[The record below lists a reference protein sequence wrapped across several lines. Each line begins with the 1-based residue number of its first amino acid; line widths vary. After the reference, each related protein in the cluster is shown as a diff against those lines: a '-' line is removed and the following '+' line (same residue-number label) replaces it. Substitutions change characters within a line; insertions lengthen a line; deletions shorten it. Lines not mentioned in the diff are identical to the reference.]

1 MSEEIKKINIE
12 DEMKSSYI
20 NYAMSVIVSRALPDV
35 RDGLKPVHRRILYTM
50 HEMKL
55 SHNKPFKKSA
65 RIVGDVMGKY
75 HPHGDAAIYNSLVR
89 MAQDFSL
96 RYPLVDGQGNFGS
109 IDGDSAAAMRYSEAR
124 MQKIAAELLQDIEK
138 ETVDFSP
145 NYDNSLDEPTVLPT
159 IIPNLL
165 INGTEGIA
173 VAMSTKIPPHNLK
186 DVLKALIF
194 MIDKP
199 EATVEELSDIV
210 KAPDFP
216 TGGYIYGLSGIKEA
230 YKTGS
235 GRVDIRAK
243 AEIETSAKGRDYI
256 IVTEI
261 PYQVVKSDLVK
272 DIAELVKDK
281 RIEDIDDIRD
291 ESGRNGLRIVIKVKK
306 SGNAKV
312 LLNQLYK
319 MTKLQIPYHMLFI
332 ALDHGVPKL
341 MNLHQIL
348 RAFLDHRRDIVTRRT
363 LFDLRKAQEK
373 MHILMGYKVALAN
386 IDEVVEIIRKASNRQ
401 DAKISLISRF
411 ELSDIQADA
420 VLELR
425 LHRLTSMEVDKIIQD
440 IADLQIQIDYYQK
453 LLSDSVELMGVIRS
467 EFERIISVY
476 GDGRKSEIIPVEG
489 DISLEDT
496 IANEETIITIS
507 KENYIKRIAASVYNK
522 QKRGG
527 KGKMAMT
534 TKEEDVVD
542 QVITA
547 LAHDHLL
554 FFTNFGKVYRL
565 KVYELPEASRIGKGR
580 PIINLLPLEA
590 NEVVETI
597 MPIQEFSENKFIV
610 MMTNT
615 GTIKKTSLSEFE
627 SIRVTGKIAI
637 TLEDNESLI
646 NCAISDGSNEIF
658 IVSKFGKSIR
668 FHEEQ
673 VRAMGRT
680 AHGVTGIRLEKND
693 TVVGMMIVNPESEVF
708 VVSEF
713 GYGKKTSLEEYRSQ
727 NRGGRGVNTM
737 NITRKTG
744 DLLAVLQLMKDD
756 HLVVVTNTGKLIRM
770 DLSALNSIG
779 RVTQGVRLIQLDDNE
794 AVASVSKLTTVEDE
808 EIQQVGEDSIIEH
821 QIESE
826 NGESQE
832 NTPVEEITES
842 QNSEN

>member
-12 DEMKSSYI
+12 DEMKTSYI

-50 HEMKL
+50 HEMKVT
-55 SHNKPFKKSA
+55 HNKPFKKSA
-65 RIVGDVMGKY
+65 RIVGEVMGKY

-124 MQKIAAELLQDIEK
+124 MQRITAEMLQDIDK
-138 ETVDFSP
+138 ETVDFTL
-145 NYDNSLDEPTVLPT
+145 NYDNSLYEPSVLPAV
-159 IIPNLL
+159 IPNLL

-186 DVLKALIF
+186 DVLKSLIF

-256 IVTEI
+256 IITEI
-261 PYQVVKSDLVK
+261 PYQVVKSELVK
-272 DIAELVKDK
+272 DMAELVKDK

-291 ESGRNGLRIVIKVKK
+291 ESGRNGLRIVIKVKRN
-306 SGNAKV
+306 GNAKV

-341 MNLHQIL
+341 MNIHQIL
-348 RAFLDHRRDIVTRRT
+348 RAFLDHRRDIITRRT
-363 LFDLRKAQEK
+363 LFDLRKSQER
-373 MHILMGYKVALAN
+373 MHILMGYKIALAN
-386 IDEVVEIIRKASNRQ
+386 IDDVVEMIRRATNRQ
-401 DAKISLISRF
+401 DAKISLMSHF
-411 ELSDIQADA
+411 ELSEIQADA

-425 LHRLTSMEVDKIIQD
+425 LHRLTSMEVDKIVQD
-440 IADLQIQIDYYQK
+440 IADLQIQIDYFQK
-453 LLSDSVELMGVIRS
+453 LLSNTTELMSVIRS
-467 EFERIISVY
+467 EFERLISVY
-476 GDGRKSEIIPVEG
+476 GDSRKSEIIPVEG
-489 DISLEDT
+489 EISLEDT

-522 QKRGG
+522 QRRGG

-534 TKEEDVVD
+534 TKDEDVVD

-565 KVYELPEASRIGKGR
+565 KVYELPEASRIAKGK
-580 PIINLLPLEA
+580 PIINLLPLEQ
-590 NEVVETI
+590 NEKVETI
-597 MPIQEFSENKFIV
+597 MPVSEFIENKFIV
-610 MMTNT
+610 MMTNR
-615 GTIKKTSLSEFE
+615 GSIKKTSLSEFE
-627 SIRVTGKIAI
+627 SIRVNGKIAI
-637 TLEDNESLI
+637 TLDEGESLI
-646 NCAISDGSNEIF
+646 NCAISTGDNELF

-680 AHGVTGIRLEKND
+680 AHGVTGIRLEKD
-693 TVVGMMIVNPESEVF
+693 DQVVGMMVLNPESEVF
-708 VVSEF
+708 VVSEY
-713 GYGKKTSLEEYRSQ
+713 GYGKKTSLDEYRSQ

-737 NITRKTG
+737 NITKKTG
-744 DLLAVLQLMKDD
+744 DLLTVLQLIKDD
-756 HLVVVTNTGKLIRM
+756 HLVIVTSVGKLIRM

-779 RVTQGVRLIQLDDNE
+779 RVTQGVRLIQLEDGE
-794 AVASVSKLTTVEDE
+794 YVVSVSKLATTEDE
-808 EIQQVGEDSIIEH
+808 IPLLGDNSILESQGEIN
-821 QIESE
+821 SE
-826 NGESQE
+826 NSEALVES
-832 NTPVEEITES
+832 NEITE
-842 QNSEN
+842 NSTREEI